1 MTLKTLLIP
10 IAYDNLI
17 TQNFIDPHLAISQT
31 DYYCPGCYGK
41 VRLRDGAK
49 KIKHFY
55 HLNEDKKCSL
65 ESIKHKLYK
74 KAIVETK
81 RFLTP
86 CNTLLIFDKVEEEKN
101 IFDYRPDIIGYIDDK
116 QYIIEVVN
124 TSDITYEKLL
134 KIKKSKTVCFSID
147 TVYENYN
154 VILRHITEFTAYK
167 KPIYTN
173 QIKELDKLKIQYQ
186 QEIKYLQDI
195 KIPAIE
201 KNDELIKLKVKE
213 IIERNFVMEFTK
225 VCTNGWHLYRN
236 QYREDLVMFQN
247 PETKRITL
255 KINKLDL

>member
-17 TQNFIDPHLAISQT
+17 TQNFIDPNLAISQT
-31 DYYCPGCYGK
+31 DYYCPGCYSK

-55 HLNEDKKCSL
+55 HVNEDKKCSL

-74 KAIVETK
+74 KAIVETR

-101 IFDYRPDIIGYIDDK
+101 IFDYRPDIIGYIEDK

-124 TSDITYEKLL
+124 TSHITDEKLL
-134 KIKKSKTVCFSID
+134 KIKKSNTICFSID
-147 TVYENYN
+147 TVFEDYDR
-154 VILRHITEFTAYK
+154 ILYHVTKDIGFK
-167 KPIYTN
+167 KPINTS
-173 QIKELDKLKIQYQ
+173 QIKELDKLKIRYEE
-186 QEIKYLQDI
+186 EIKNLQDI

-201 KNDELIKLKVKE
+201 KNNELVNKKFEEMVK
-213 IIERNFVMEFTK
+213 RNFIMQFKK
-225 VCTNGWHLYRN
+225 VCTNGWHLYTNPYN
-236 QYREDLVMFQN
+236 QDFVIFHN
-247 PETKRITL
+247 IDSGKITL
-255 KINKLDL
+255 KLNKKL